1 MDSEDLITMLLLLLT
16 FNGKDDN
23 SKTIDSDTDKESK
36 KEYGI
41 IL

>member
-1 MDSEDLITMLLLLLT
+1 MDGEDLITMLLLLITL
-16 FNGKDDN
+16 NGNN
-23 SKTIDSDTDKESK
+23 SKVENSEADKVTE